1 MIRLKPFDRVS
12 YQELR
17 KNYLEA
23 LISSDAVAFDPCD
36 IFRNEGRPGSGKSI
50 ETYDK
55 LGKHPMWRPVQN
67 FLFCPDDLT
76 VNTEHLRLL
85 LAGPEPEDMPKSF
98 GGNGKYKTMR
108 DVLAYIIGK
117 IQEIK
122 KPDVAKLKRQKKPEE
137 EIAAE
142 QERLNAWNECTK
154 IFDYDKF
161 SKSNSNNQGAAYW
174 LQHQLDV
181 KVCPF
186 CNRIYTTTLFN
197 RNVRPAFD
205 HFYPKSIYPYL
216 AVSLFNLIP
225 ICDICNK
232 AKSDHAEIY
241 RKKQIIYPYDES
253 FDDYMDEGNTVH
265 VSFRVRPN
273 EDEPLNVLRGQ
284 SEMFTL
290 QFQPT
295 NDKGEILEGSRC
307 GILTSVDVRER
318 FPMKDPVYWNRVINS
333 IELLKLE
340 ALYNTHKNEI
350 MRILRNHYIYNREA
364 IMSILRSLLQS
375 EYSTASEASL
385 TLEAQN
391 MLYFANLDPKDWGIT
406 PLNKLK
412 ADILK
417 QMDAIEMA
425 SNDTVKPLR
434 EDEEHG
440 EKRYLSAAGA
450 VAGV

>member
-1 MIRLKPFDRVS
+1 MIRLKPFDRMN

-36 IFRNEGRPGSGKSI
+36 IFPNEGRTGSGKSI
-50 ETYDK
+50 ETYNK
-55 LGKHPMWRPVQN
+55 LGKHPVWRPVQN
-67 FLFCPDDLT
+67 FLFYPDDLT
-76 VNTEHLRLL
+76 VNTEHLRFL

-142 QERLNAWNECTK
+142 QEKLNTWNECTK

-161 SKSNSNNQGAAYW
+161 SKANSNNQGAAYW

-232 AKSDHAEIY
+232 AKSDRIDS
-241 RKKQIIYPYDES
+241 IIYPYDES
-253 FDDYMDEGNTVH
+253 FDECFASNLPVH
-265 VSFRVRPN
+265 AAFRVIPN
-273 EDEPLNVLRGQ
+273 GDQPWNVFRGQ
-284 SEMFTL
+284 SEAFTI

-295 NDKGEILEGSRC
+295 NDAGETLEGSRY
-307 GILTSVDVRER
+307 GMITSVDVRER
-318 FPMKDPVYWNRVINS
+318 FSMKGPAYWNRIINS
-333 IELLKLE
+333 ICVLKLE
-340 ALYNTHKNEI
+340 DLYDTHKNEI
-350 MRILRNHYIYNREA
+350 IRILRNRYQYNRVA
-364 IMSILRSLLQS
+364 ITIHT
-375 EYSTASEASL
+375 ET
-385 TLEAQN
+385 T
-391 MLYFANLDPKDWGIT
+391 
-406 PLNKLK
+406 
-412 ADILK
+412 
-417 QMDAIEMA
+417 IEW
-425 SNDTVKPLR
+425 
-434 EDEEHG
+434 
-440 EKRYLSAAGA
+440 
-450 VAGV
+450 

>member
-1 MIRLKPFDRVS
+1 MIRLKPFSRIS
-12 YQELR
+12 YQKLR
-17 KNYLEA
+17 EEYLDR
-23 LISSDAVAFDPCD
+23 LISSKAVAPELC
-36 IFRNEGRPGSGKSI
+36 SI
-50 ETYDK
+50 
-55 LGKHPMWRPVQN
+55 
-67 FLFCPDDLT
+67 LT
-76 VNTEHLRLL
+76 ENSFPPAGLTTPASLNKYLQSPKYGNTEKERLRLL
-85 LAGPEPEDMPKSF
+85 LIGPEPEDMPKSF
-98 GGNGKYKTMR
+98 GGNGKYETMR
-108 DVLAYIIGK
+108 QVLEEVIDGFKPLEDDAK
-117 IQEIK
+117 EIYK
-122 KPDVAKLKRQKKPEE
+122 E
-137 EIAAE
+137 
-142 QERLNAWNECTK
+142 

-161 SKSNSNNQGAAYW
+161 SKLNSNNQGAAYW

-181 KVCPF
+181 KICPF

-232 AKSDHAEIY
+232 VKSDHAEIH

-253 FDDYMDEGNTVH
+253 FDECFEANLPVH
-265 VSFRVRPN
+265 ASFRVLPKREQPW
-273 EDEPLNVLRGQ
+273 NVLRGQ
-284 SEMFTL
+284 SEAFTI

-295 NDKGEILEGSRC
+295 NDEGEILEGSRC
-307 GILTSVDVRER
+307 GMLTSMDVQKR
-318 FPMKDPVYWNRVINS
+318 FSMKGPVYWNRVINS

-340 ALYNTHKNEI
+340 ALYDTHKNEI
-350 MRILRNHYIYNREA
+350 MRILRNRYIYNRDA
-364 IMSILRSLLQS
+364 IVSILRSLLQS
-375 EYSTASEASL
+375 EYSTASDTSL

-391 MLYFANLDPKDWGIT
+391 MLYFANLDTENWGIT

-417 QMDAIEMA
+417 QMDTIEIA

-440 EKRYLSAAGA
+440 ENRNPSVAGA
-450 VAGV
+450 TAGV

>member
-1 MIRLKPFDRVS
+1 MIRLKPFGRIS

-17 KNYLEA
+17 EA
-23 LISSDAVAFDPCD
+23 YINRLIKANAIAPELQN
-36 IFRNEGRPGSGKSI
+36 ILKGATSGKKAKNSI
-50 ETYDK
+50 PQPLATFLNKEGE
-55 LGKHPMWRPVQN
+55 LG
-67 FLFCPDDLT
+67 
-76 VNTEHLRLL
+76 LRLL
-85 LAGPEPEDMPKSF
+85 LIGPEPEDMPESF
-98 GGNGKYKTMR
+98 GGCRGKYVTMR
-108 DVLAYIIGK
+108 QVFEKIIKAIGK
-117 IQEIK
+117 PRGKSEEAEYK
-122 KPDVAKLKRQKKPEE
+122 KLFKYSQLSRITKNNPE
-137 EIAAE
+137 
-142 QERLNAWNECTK
+142 K
-154 IFDYDKF
+154 I
-161 SKSNSNNQGAAYW
+161 SYW
-174 LQHQLDV
+174 LQRQLQV
-181 KVCPF
+181 PVCPF
-186 CNRIYTTTLFN
+186 CNRIYTTTLFREN
-197 RNVRPAFD
+197 IRPAFD
-205 HFYPKSIYPYL
+205 HFFPRSEYPYL

-253 FDDYMDEGNTVH
+253 FDDNMDEGNTVH
-265 VSFRVRPN
+265 ASFRVLPN

-284 SEMFTL
+284 SEAFTL

-295 NDKGEILEGSRC
+295 NDKGEVIEGSHC
-307 GILTSVDVRER
+307 GMLASVDVRER
-318 FPMKDPVYWNRVINS
+318 FSMKDSVYWNRVINS

-340 ALYNTHKNEI
+340 ALYDTHKNEI

-391 MLYFANLDPKDWGIT
+391 MLYFANLDPEDWGIT

-425 SNDTVKPLR
+425 STDMVEP
-434 EDEEHG
+434 
-440 EKRYLSAAGA
+440 
-450 VAGV
+450 